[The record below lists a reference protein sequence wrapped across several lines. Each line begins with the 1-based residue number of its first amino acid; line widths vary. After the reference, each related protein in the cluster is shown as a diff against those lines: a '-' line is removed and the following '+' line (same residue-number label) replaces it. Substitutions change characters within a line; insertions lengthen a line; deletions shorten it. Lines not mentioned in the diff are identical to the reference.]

1 MVFKGSKD
9 DSKGIKMKQYK
20 YQINGNRYEVSVETP
35 AADGTI
41 AVTVNGETYSVVRE
55 PEPVVE
61 KKKVVV
67 KPVAAKPTTGT
78 DEMQDAL
85 RSPLP
90 GTVVEI
96 LAKTG
101 QQVKEGETLI
111 VLEAMKMNNN
121 LTAEHDGIV
130 KSILIEEGEAVKE
143 NTPLVTFE

>member
-1 MVFKGSKD
+1 MVIKGSKD
-9 DSKGIKMKQYK
+9 DSKAIKMKQYK

-67 KPVAAKPTTGT
+67 KPVAAKPSAGG

-101 QQVKEGETLI
+101 QQVKEGDTLI

-121 LTAEHDGIV
+121 LTAERDGVV
-130 KSILIEEGEAVKE
+130 KAILVEEGEAVKE

>member
-61 KKKVVV
+61 KKKVAV
-67 KPVAAKPTTGT
+67 KPVAAKPSAGG

-101 QQVKEGETLI
+101 QQVKEGDTLV

-121 LTAEHDGIV
+121 LTAERDGVV
-130 KSILIEEGEAVKE
+130 KAILVEEGEAVKE